1 MRNFQFY
8 EYRLAWWPEDFN
20 VSWKL
25 FRCCCDP
32 PWSGG
37 IPKSTSTKRFF
48 LSTIRLTTASI
59 MKTGTIIL
67 FRLVIWFRKTCFIK
81 RTKFLLAYINIRVKL
96 DRNNENSIGECE
108 ILQIDGFFRK
118 VIRRTYHTIWDRNL
132 ISKLDDQ
139 NLLKSDDQNILD
151 VSYWEMA

>member
-1 MRNFQFY
+1 
-8 EYRLAWWPEDFN
+8 
-20 VSWKL
+20 
-25 FRCCCDP
+25 
-32 PWSGG
+32 
-37 IPKSTSTKRFF
+37 
-48 LSTIRLTTASI
+48 

-67 FRLVIWFRKTCFIK
+67 FRLVIWFRKICFIK

-118 VIRRTYHTIWDRNL
+118 VIRRTPHTIWDRNL

>member
-1 MRNFQFY
+1 M
-8 EYRLAWWPEDFN
+8 YRGNSSAVVVILH
-20 VSWKL
+20 
-25 FRCCCDP
+25 DP
-32 PWSGG
+32 VEFLNLHLRKG
-37 IPKSTSTKRFF
+37 FF

-67 FRLVIWFRKTCFIK
+67 FRLVIWFRKICFIK

-118 VIRRTYHTIWDRNL
+118 VI
-132 ISKLDDQ
+132 
-139 NLLKSDDQNILD
+139 
-151 VSYWEMA
+151 

>member
-8 EYRLAWWPEDFN
+8 EYRLAWWPEDFK

-25 FRCCCDP
+25 LRCCFDP

-48 LSTIRLTTASI
+48 LSIIRLTTASI

-67 FRLVIWFRKTCFIK
+67 FRLVIWFRKICFIK

-96 DRNNENSIGECE
+96 DKNNENSIGECE

-118 VIRRTYHTIWDRNL
+118 VIWRTYHTIWDRNL
-132 ISKLDDQ
+132 IS
-139 NLLKSDDQNILD
+139 
-151 VSYWEMA
+151 